1 MRTLAAVLLA
11 CAMAAPAAAQSFSLD
26 GLIKGANSVKKALLA
41 IPGVSDVGVEVPE
54 KRVTVSHDERV
65 TRTTVVDGLK
75 KAGFQPA

>member
-1 MRTLAAVLLA
+1 MQSTTVTTDGIA
-11 CAMAAPAAAQSFSLD
+11 CGGCAS
-26 GLIKGANSVKKALLA
+26 SVKKALLA

>member
-1 MRTLAAVLLA
+1 MQTTTVTAEGIVCGG
-11 CAMAAPAAAQSFSLD
+11 CAS
-26 GLIKGANSVKKALLA
+26 SVKKALLA

-65 TRTTVVDGLK
+65 TRIAVVDGLK

>member
-1 MRTLAAVLLA
+1 MQTTTVTAEGIV
-11 CAMAAPAAAQSFSLD
+11 C
-26 GLIKGANSVKKALLA
+26 GGCANSVKKALLTL
-41 IPGVSDVGVEVPE
+41 PGVSDVAVEVRE

>member
-1 MRTLAAVLLA
+1 MQTTTVTAEGIV
-11 CAMAAPAAAQSFSLD
+11 C
-26 GLIKGANSVKKALLA
+26 GGCANSVKMALLA

>member
-1 MRTLAAVLLA
+1 MQTTTVTAEGIVCGG
-11 CAMAAPAAAQSFSLD
+11 CAS
-26 GLIKGANSVKKALLA
+26 SVKKALLA

-75 KAGFQPA
+75 KVGFQPA

>member
-1 MRTLAAVLLA
+1 MQTTTVTAEGIV
-11 CAMAAPAAAQSFSLD
+11 C
-26 GLIKGANSVKKALLA
+26 GGCANSVKRALLA

-75 KAGFQPA
+75 KAGFQLA

>member
-1 MRTLAAVLLA
+1 MQTTTVTAEGIVCGG
-11 CAMAAPAAAQSFSLD
+11 CAS
-26 GLIKGANSVKKALLA
+26 SVKKALLA

>member
-1 MRTLAAVLLA
+1 MQTTTVTAEGIV
-11 CAMAAPAAAQSFSLD
+11 C
-26 GLIKGANSVKKALLA
+26 GGCANSVKKALLA

>member
-1 MRTLAAVLLA
+1 MQTTTVTAEGIA
-11 CAMAAPAAAQSFSLD
+11 CGGCAS
-26 GLIKGANSVKKALLA
+26 SVKKALLA

>member
-1 MRTLAAVLLA
+1 MNTETKLSVPSIV
-11 CAMAAPAAAQSFSLD
+11 C
-26 GLIKGANSVKKALLA
+26 GGCANSVKKALLA

-65 TRTTVVDGLK
+65 TRTTIVDGLK